1 MTTEQLQLRWDM
13 TEQEV
18 ERWRERFS
26 GKFGSQQGKW
36 HRRNGVMVHEY
47 VDEMRWQD
55 NLVVNEGLNHALET
69 VINAATPIT
78 VWFHTGF
85 VDNITPL
92 ATHTAATP
100 GVTEIDTADVA
111 EAVRETFN
119 ANAAAGQSI
128 DNVAGPV
135 SQYTADQTFTMFGM
149 ELIGGGTSA
158 FGNTAGTLWAQNL
171 LAPSRPLVALDTLDM
186 VYTFPATAT

>member
-1 MTTEQLQLRWDM
+1 MRTVEIQRRFDM
-13 TEQEV
+13 TAQEV
-18 ERWRERFS
+18 EAARQRFS
-26 GKFGSQQGKW
+26 GKFGAQPGRW
-36 HRRNGVMVHEY
+36 HKRNGVMVHEY
-47 VDEMRWQD
+47 TGEMIHTP

-69 VINAATPIT
+69 VINAGTPIT
-78 VWFHTGF
+78 VWFHTGY

-92 ATHTAATP
+92 ATHTAAVP

-119 ANAAAGQSI
+119 ANAASGQSI

-149 ELIGGGTSA
+149 MLIGGGTSA
-158 FGNTAGTLWAQNL
+158 FGNLAGTLWASNL
-171 LAPSRPLVALDTLDM
+171 LAPSRPMVALDTLDM

>member
-1 MTTEQLQLRWDM
+1 MRTEELQKRFDM
-13 TEQEV
+13 TALEIEAA
-18 ERWRERFS
+18 RERFS
-26 GKFGSQQGKW
+26 GRFGSQPGKW
-36 HRRNGVMVHEY
+36 INRRGVWAHEHTGP
-47 VDEMRWQD
+47 MLWQP

-69 VINAATPIT
+69 VINAGTPIT

-92 ATHTAATP
+92 ATHTAASP
-100 GVTEIDTADVA
+100 GITEIDTADVA

-119 ANAAAGQSI
+119 ANAASSESI

-149 ELIGGGTSA
+149 MLIGGGTSA

-171 LAPSRPLVALDTLDM
+171 LAPSRPMVALDTLDM

>member
-1 MTTEQLQLRWDM
+1 
-13 TEQEV
+13 
-18 ERWRERFS
+18 
-26 GKFGSQQGKW
+26 
-36 HRRNGVMVHEY
+36 
-47 VDEMRWQD
+47 
-55 NLVVNEGLNHALET
+55 
-69 VINAATPIT
+69 
-78 VWFHTGF
+78 

-92 ATHTAATP
+92 ATHTAAVP
-100 GVTEIDTADVA
+100 GVTEIDTDDVA

-119 ANAAAGQSI
+119 ANAASGQSI

-171 LAPSRPLVALDTLDM
+171 LAPSRPMVALDTLDM

>member
-1 MTTEQLQLRWDM
+1 MRTEQLQKRWGM
-13 TEQEV
+13 TLHEIEAA
-18 ERWRERFS
+18 RERLS
-26 GKFGSQQGKW
+26 GRFGVRPGRW
-36 HRRNGVMVHEY
+36 HKRNGVMVHEHTG
-47 VDEMRWQD
+47 DWSWSR

-69 VINAATPIT
+69 EINAGTPIT

-92 ATHTAATP
+92 ATHTAAVP
-100 GVTEIDTADVA
+100 GITEIDTADVA

-119 ANAAAGQSI
+119 ANVASGQSI

-135 SQYTADQTFTMFGM
+135 STYIADQTFTMFGM
-149 ELIGGGTSA
+149 MLIGGGTSA
-158 FGNTAGTLWAQNL
+158 FGNLAGTLWAQNL
-171 LAPSRPLVALDTLDM
+171 LTPSRPMVALDSLDM

>member
-1 MTTEQLQLRWDM
+1 MRTVEIQRRFDM
-13 TEQEV
+13 TAQEV
-18 ERWRERFS
+18 EAARKRFS
-26 GKFGSQQGKW
+26 GKFGAQPGRW
-36 HRRNGVMVHEY
+36 HNRNGVMVHEY
-47 VDEMRWQD
+47 TDEMIWTP

-69 VINAATPIT
+69 VINAGTPIT

-85 VDNITPL
+85 TDNITPL
-92 ATHTAATP
+92 ATHTAAVP
-100 GVTEIDTADVA
+100 GVTEIDAADVA

-119 ANAAAGQSI
+119 ANAASGQSI

-171 LAPSRPLVALDTLDM
+171 LAPSRPMVALDTLDM

>member
-13 TEQEV
+13 TEQEI
-18 ERWRERFS
+18 EGWRERFS
-26 GKFGSQQGKW
+26 GKFGHQPGKW
-36 HRRNGVMVHEY
+36 HRRNGVMVHEHTGP
-47 VDEMRWQD
+47 MIWTP

-69 VINAATPIT
+69 VINAGTPIT

-85 VDNITPL
+85 VDNVTPL
-92 ATHTAATP
+92 ATHTAAVP
-100 GVTEIDTADVA
+100 GITEIDTADVA

-119 ANAAAGQSI
+119 ANTAAGQSI

-149 ELIGGGTSA
+149 MLIGGGTSA
-158 FGNTAGTLWAQNL
+158 FGNLAGTLWAQNL
-171 LAPSRPLVALDTLDM
+171 LSPSRPLVALDTLDM

>member
-1 MTTEQLQLRWDM
+1 MRTVELQERFDM
-13 TEQEV
+13 TALEIEAA
-18 ERWRERFS
+18 RERFS
-26 GKFGSQQGKW
+26 GKFGSQPGRW
-36 HRRNGVMVHEY
+36 IRRNGILVHEY
-47 VDEMRWQD
+47 TGEMTWQH

-69 VINAATPIT
+69 VINAGTPIT

-92 ATHTAATP
+92 ATHTAAVP
-100 GVTEIDTADVA
+100 GITEIDVADVA

-119 ANAAAGQSI
+119 ANTAAGQSI

-149 ELIGGGTSA
+149 MLIGGGTSA
-158 FGNTAGTLWAQNL
+158 FGNLAGTLWAQNL
-171 LAPSRPLVALDTLDM
+171 LSPSRPLVALDTLDM

>member
-1 MTTEQLQLRWDM
+1 MRTVELQERFDM
-13 TEQEV
+13 TALEIEAA
-18 ERWRERFS
+18 RERFS
-26 GKFGSQQGKW
+26 GKFGVQQGKW
-36 HRRNGVMVHEY
+36 INRNGVLVHEY
-47 VDEMRWQD
+47 VEDMAWSH

-69 VINAATPIT
+69 VINAGTPIT

-92 ATHTAATP
+92 ATHTAAVP
-100 GVTEIDTADVA
+100 GITEIDVADVA

-119 ANAAAGQSI
+119 ANVAAGQSI

-149 ELIGGGTSA
+149 MLIGGGTSA
-158 FGNTAGTLWAQNL
+158 FGNLAGTLWAQNL